1 MSTPGLTSVLL
12 SAMHGTLNDTGYAP
26 TPRTLSAPL
35 RSRLTELGKTMRA
48 EQLRDDD
55 EMECLH
61 IRSDEIVDRMLSR
74 EGFLR
79 ILRDLLQPR
88 GSP

>member
-1 MSTPGLTSVLL
+1 MQLQTIT
-12 SAMHGTLNDTGYAP
+12 DTGAP
-26 TPRTLSAPL
+26 VPRTLSAPV
-35 RSRLTELGKTMRA
+35 RSNLIALGKAMRA

-79 ILRDLLQPR
+79 ILRDLLR
-88 GSP
+88 AGGGA